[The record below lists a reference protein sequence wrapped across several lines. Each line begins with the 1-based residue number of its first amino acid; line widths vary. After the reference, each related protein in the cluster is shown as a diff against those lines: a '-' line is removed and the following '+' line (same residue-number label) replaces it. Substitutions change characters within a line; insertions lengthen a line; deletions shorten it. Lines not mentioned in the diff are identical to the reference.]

1 MFSQTTENNIPNIPN
16 GQEQEKKLV
25 RILIV
30 DDDPDILGTF
40 KAGLNDSDLVKSV
53 FGPEIELS
61 VDTYTKPK
69 SALSDFKAGAYDL
82 ILLDIKMPEMNGFE
96 LYEELVKVDEKPKIC
111 FITAYET
118 YYEVLKKDFPEL
130 DVGCFIK
137 KPILTSDLAK
147 RIKEVLEH

>member
-1 MFSQTTENNIPNIPN
+1 
-16 GQEQEKKLV
+16 
-25 RILIV
+25 
-30 DDDPDILGTF
+30 LGTF
-40 KAGLNDSDLVKSV
+40 KNGLNDSDLVKSV
-53 FGPEIELS
+53 FGPVIDLS
-61 VDTYTKPK
+61 VDTYANPK

-96 LYEELVKVDEKPKIC
+96 LYEELMKVDEKPKIC

-137 KPILTSDLAK
+137 KPILISDLAK
-147 RIKEVLEH
+147 RVKDVLEH

>member
-53 FGPEIELS
+53 FGPEIELIS
-61 VDTYTKPK
+61 
-69 SALSDFKAGAYDL
+69 
-82 ILLDIKMPEMNGFE
+82 
-96 LYEELVKVDEKPKIC
+96 
-111 FITAYET
+111 
-118 YYEVLKKDFPEL
+118 
-130 DVGCFIK
+130 
-137 KPILTSDLAK
+137 
-147 RIKEVLEH
+147 